1 MDRRERE
8 AGACTD
14 TPRVRRPGVVNPEGN
29 RQEPLRAT
37 PLVRVPRTKAPG
49 ATNAMARGWVGVERT
64 RQRKR
69 KKGGEEERIAK
80 YAAGARKRGACL
92 WTVRGKLRVTDQGVG
107 KGAVENRGGCTRCSR
122 RGWPRC
128 GRSKRSS
135 GLVAS
140 NKDEEGLDAYHGGS
154 VWYLCV
160 LGGCRKPGTC
170 DDPRGRQRVPRH
182 DKRRCGVAKVWV
194 LQRAGEGASE
204 CNTNASAATVMYKT

>member
-107 KGAVENRGGCTRCSR
+107 KGAARPWTRRTQGVGETARRQCTGLSSR
-122 RGWPRC
+122 RVSVVVR
-128 GRSKRSS
+128 
-135 GLVAS
+135 GLVVWQLIRH
-140 NKDEEGLDAYHGGS
+140 KQRKLDESVPNIWKRKKKEPLETGPRRATHQEEDA
-154 VWYLCV
+154 C
-160 LGGCRKPGTC
+160 
-170 DDPRGRQRVPRH
+170 
-182 DKRRCGVAKVWV
+182 
-194 LQRAGEGASE
+194 
-204 CNTNASAATVMYKT
+204 SA